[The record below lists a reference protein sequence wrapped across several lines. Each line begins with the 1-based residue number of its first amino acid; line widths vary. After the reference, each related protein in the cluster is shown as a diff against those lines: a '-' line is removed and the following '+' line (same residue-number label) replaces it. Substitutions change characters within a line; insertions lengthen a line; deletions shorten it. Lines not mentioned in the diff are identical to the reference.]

1 MNTEVS
7 QEVQELHSA
16 DFEKGF
22 NHASI
27 LADFSPDLLTEIE
40 PKNNPS
46 GEYFDGFF
54 SAKELYNE
62 QRKEN
67 SQELKAMEDLR
78 NKSKER
84 DRKSVV

>member
-22 NHASI
+22 NDASI
-27 LADFSPDLLTEIE
+27 LADFSPDLLTDIE
-40 PKNNPS
+40 PRNNP
-46 GEYFDGFF
+46 GGQYFDGFF
-54 SAKELYNE
+54 SAKTLYHE
-62 QRKEN
+62 QQKED

-78 NKSKER
+78 RISKER
-84 DRKSVV
+84 DNEMER